1 MILQSLDELESELQQ
16 GKFHPVYLVVGPER
30 YQCDQ
35 ALNLLKNIVKPEAR
49 AFDYSE
55 FQAGEASV
63 DEIIEAAGT
72 FPMISK
78 RRLVLVTEVD
88 RLAESDQDLLIG
100 SFNALSP
107 RTTLV
112 LFAEDLDRRK
122 KLYKKMR
129 EECCVAEFPKFKG
142 VGLERW
148 AESFVRRQGYRISP
162 ASIKKIVDLAGSDLQ
177 SLAMELEK
185 LLIYTGKDKTVP
197 DKAVD
202 GLVRESR
209 QQRVFDLT
217 DAVGRRDRSGA
228 LKSLANLL
236 NMGEH
241 PLVVVAMM
249 ARHCRQ
255 VIITQECLSSGT
267 PIRDIA
273 SAAQIPPF
281 VLDQFVRQ
289 ARSADPTAIRRM
301 LVKLAEIDRRLKSSP
316 ADGRMLLEGLICAL
330 V

>member
-1 MILQSLDELESELQQ
+1 MILQSLDELESELQR
-16 GKFHPVYLVVGPER
+16 GEFHPVYLILGPEQ

-35 ALNLLKNIVKPEAR
+35 AVSLLKSIIELEAR

-63 DEIIEAAGT
+63 DEIIKAAGT
-72 FPMISK
+72 FPMVSK
-78 RRLVLVTEVD
+78 RRLVLVTQVD
-88 RLAESDQDLLIG
+88 RMAESDQDHLI
-100 SFNALSP
+100 SALSALSP
-107 RTTLV
+107 RSTLV
-112 LFAEDLDRRK
+112 LVAEDLDRRK
-122 KLYKKMR
+122 KFYKTLR
-129 EECCVAEFPKFKG
+129 EECCIAEFPKIKG

-148 AESFVRRQGYRISP
+148 TESFVRRQGYRISP
-162 ASIKKIVDLAGSDLQ
+162 SSIKKIVDLAGSDLQ
-177 SLAMELEK
+177 SLGMELEK
-185 LLIYTGKDKTVP
+185 LLIYTGKDTTVP
-197 DKAVD
+197 EKAVD
-202 GLVRESR
+202 DLVRESR

-236 NMGEH
+236 SMGEH
-241 PLVVVAMM
+241 PLVVAAMM

-255 VIITQECLSSGT
+255 VMIAQECLSRGT
-267 PIRDIA
+267 PVRDIA

-289 ARSADPTAIRRM
+289 ARSADPSAIRRM
-301 LVKLAEIDRRLKSSP
+301 FIKLAEIDRRLKSSS
-316 ADGRMLLEGLICAL
+316 ADGRMLLESLICAL